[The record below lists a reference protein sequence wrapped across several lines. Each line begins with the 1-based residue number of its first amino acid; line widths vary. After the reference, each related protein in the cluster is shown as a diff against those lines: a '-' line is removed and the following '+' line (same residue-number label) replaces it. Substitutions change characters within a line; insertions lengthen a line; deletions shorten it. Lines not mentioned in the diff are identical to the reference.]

1 MQLDFALIITSL
13 TLLSGIIWTLDK
25 FWLRKRRA
33 ERLGRGEIES
43 DEPSRP
49 VEYGRSF
56 FPLLLIVLVFRSF
69 VFEPFKIP
77 SGSMQPTL
85 LIGDFIV
92 VSKFSYGLRL
102 PVLNKKFLDTGE
114 PERGEVFVFRS
125 VEEEGINMIKRV
137 IGLPGDTITYRN
149 KTLYINGEP
158 APQDLVG
165 PWIGQGINRNPPG
178 SNPQLREEELE
189 EVSHEI
195 LIYPSRPSSRSRSWV
210 VPEGHY
216 FAMGDNRDR
225 SHDSRAWGF
234 VPEQN
239 LVGRAIRIW
248 MHWDCANGF
257 CVDFS
262 RIGDKIQ

>member
-1 MQLDFALIITSL
+1 MPLDFALIITTL
-13 TLLSGIIWTLDK
+13 TLIAGVIWTLDR

-33 ERLGRGEIES
+33 DRLARGEIES

-102 PVLNKKFLDTGE
+102 PVLNTRILDTGE

-125 VEEEGINMIKRV
+125 VEQKGVNMIKRV

-149 KTLYINGEP
+149 KVVYINGEP
-158 APQDLVG
+158 APQQVVG

-178 SNPQLREEELE
+178 SNPQLRTEDLG
-189 EVSHEI
+189 EVTHNI
-195 LIYPSRPSSRSRSWV
+195 LLYPSRPSSETAKLGGSRG
-210 VPEGHY
+210 PLFCH
-216 FAMGDNRDR
+216 
-225 SHDSRAWGF
+225 
-234 VPEQN
+234 
-239 LVGRAIRIW
+239 GR
-248 MHWDCANGF
+248 
-257 CVDFS
+257 
-262 RIGDKIQ
+262 QP